1 MRTPTR
7 TPPPPVRISRA
18 ARTAARERRRRMAA
32 AILALVLAGA
42 AWLLFVDGGSDPPG
56 SAARTG
62 GASRT
67 EGAADVPAALFAI
80 SLRGAGVPLMA
91 IVRTGGAEVPVLTIP
106 ADLTLEI
113 PGLGQGT
120 TATIADQDAEGMRVS
135 LANIAGTWIDH
146 YLRLDMDAIATLADA
161 AGGLEVTLP
170 GTANLT
176 GRTVGP
182 GAVTLSGTELHEYL
196 DIPGPNA
203 FTRWEIVLSSILQA
217 PTGLT
222 GVSDDLQKVSRL
234 LPVGGEVRIGTFPT
248 HISSSSARV
257 PDYPALD
264 ALMARDF
271 GVERAPVAVLVQN
284 GMGDPGIGGP
294 VAARLVP
301 EGFRVIFSS
310 NADDFDHRTTEVIA
324 GGDEYVRDAQR
335 ARRALGV
342 GVVGL
347 THVPSGVADITI
359 VIGKDFTA

>member
-1 MRTPTR
+1 M
-7 TPPPPVRISRA
+7 
-18 ARTAARERRRRMAA
+18 AARERRRRLTAA
-32 AILALVLAGA
+32 SVALILAGA
-42 AWLLFVDGGSDPPG
+42 AWLLFADGRSDPQG
-56 SAARTG
+56 SAASVG

-67 EGAADVPAALFAI
+67 EAAADVPPALFAV
-80 SLRGAGVPLMA
+80 SLRGGGVPLMA
-91 IVRTGGAEVPVLTIP
+91 VVRTGGAEVPVLTIP
-106 ADLTLEI
+106 VDLSLEI

-120 TATIADQDAEGMRVS
+120 TATIAGQGAKGMRVS
-135 LANIAGTWIDH
+135 LANVIGTWIDH
-146 YLRLDMDAIATLADA
+146 YLRLDMDAIATVADA
-161 AGGLEVTLP
+161 AGGLGITLP

-182 GAVTLSGTELHEYL
+182 GEVVLSGTELHEYL

-203 FTRWEIVLSSILQA
+203 FTRWEIVLPSILQA

-222 GVSDDLQKVSRL
+222 GVSDDLEEMARL

-248 HISSSSARV
+248 RISSNSARV
-257 PDYPALD
+257 PDYAALD

-284 GMGDPGIGGP
+284 GAGGAAIGGP

-301 EGFRVIFSS
+301 EGFRVVFSS

-324 GGDEYVRDAQR
+324 GGEEYVRDAQR

-347 THVPSGVADITI
+347 THVPSGLADITI